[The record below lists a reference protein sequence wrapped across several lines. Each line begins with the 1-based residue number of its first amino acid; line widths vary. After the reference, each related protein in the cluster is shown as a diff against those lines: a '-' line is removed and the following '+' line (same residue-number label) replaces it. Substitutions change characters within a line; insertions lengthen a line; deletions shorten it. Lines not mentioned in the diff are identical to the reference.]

1 MQNTA
6 PRQGI
11 AGAAEYL
18 AAQGRNGDTMLSH
31 TTAGETIIPQ
41 EILDKNP
48 NLRKDLQNAF
58 DYEDIPMDQYVVGS
72 GVMSINPETGL
83 PEFGWLSKTWKSV
96 RKTVKKAG
104 PVIGTVIGAMI
115 GGPVGASIGAGIG
128 THTSAMPK
136 EDILRNMALAY
147 GATNIA
153 MGAGSAGATSAAR
166 TAASSAGGWSNPFA
180 AAWDGVGAF
189 FKGAN

>member
-96 RKTVKKAG
+96 RKTVKKL
-104 PVIGTVIGAMI
+104 VQ
-115 GGPVGASIGAGIG
+115 
-128 THTSAMPK
+128 
-136 EDILRNMALAY
+136 L
-147 GATNIA
+147 
-153 MGAGSAGATSAAR
+153 
-166 TAASSAGGWSNPFA
+166 
-180 AAWDGVGAF
+180 
-189 FKGAN
+189 

>member
-1 MQNTA
+1 
-6 PRQGI
+6 
-11 AGAAEYL
+11 
-18 AAQGRNGDTMLSH
+18 
-31 TTAGETIIPQ
+31 
-41 EILDKNP
+41 
-48 NLRKDLQNAF
+48 
-58 DYEDIPMDQYVVGS
+58 
-72 GVMSINPETGL
+72 
-83 PEFGWLSKTWKSV
+83 
-96 RKTVKKAG
+96 
-104 PVIGTVIGAMI
+104 MI

-189 FKGAN
+189 SKVPTGHLWVLVKHLVSVGFSKTSVVVQLEAWE